1 VITRY
6 FSNGARLGVQL
17 IALLIRERRR
27 GKEDRECDCIDG
39 PTAWDWCRQCER
51 LFGAE
56 GVAWESQGGAN
67 LYDRSNLGG
76 GLPAGVVGCSAVT
89 GSPAKQNKTSKG
101 SILGCFYE
109 IVYFIFRRKEFVFIN

>member
-1 VITRY
+1 MITRY

-67 LYDRSNLGG
+67 LYDRSNLCGG
-76 GLPAGVVGCSAVT
+76 CRLGWSAALLP
-89 GSPAKQNKTSKG
+89 PAHPPNKTKQAKVPYSD
-101 SILGCFYE
+101 
-109 IVYFIFRRKEFVFIN
+109 VFMKSDISFLEEKNSCS